1 MDPDPGDEV
10 VHGFRTLDVSIYR
23 IQSPDYTRSVFS
35 NLSLPHN
42 CELHLHKPIQIVN

>member
-35 NLSLPHN
+35 NLSLPHKYKPSV
-42 CELHLHKPIQIVN
+42 HAPIQNVN